1 MDEVICDVQKLSTIL
16 KVISLTCVSRSLVLV
31 VATPYFFRV
40 DVVGGSKSNSILV
53 SAKAMLTLSV
63 ILSSCC
69 NANILLAK

>member
-1 MDEVICDVQKLSTIL
+1 MHEVFCDLQKEIFITIL
-16 KVISLTCVSRSLVLV
+16 KVISLTGVCSSPV
-31 VATPYFFRV
+31 VAAPCFV
-40 DVVGGSKSNSILV
+40 GMDVVGGSKSNSILV